1 MLNIR
6 EIEEE
11 IAELKN
17 AKNHTPSACMYLAAL
32 YSIHDHVSD
41 HAAQYEP
48 IVYSQAASPLA
59 APVVS
64 AKLDIYGNS
73 DFLRAVDGKESNEA
87 WDVINEL
94 MDTLKVVNPRVYD
107 DVMRKINAL

>member
-1 MLNIR
+1 MLDIK
-6 EIEEE
+6 EIEQE
-11 IAELKN
+11 IAELER
-17 AKNHTPSACMYLAAL
+17 AKNHSPSACMYLAAL
-32 YSIHDHVSD
+32 YSIRDHGSAGVQ
-41 HAAQYEP
+41 HEP
-48 IVYSQAASPLA
+48 IMYSQAAAPIP

-107 DVMRKINAL
+107 DVMRKMRAL